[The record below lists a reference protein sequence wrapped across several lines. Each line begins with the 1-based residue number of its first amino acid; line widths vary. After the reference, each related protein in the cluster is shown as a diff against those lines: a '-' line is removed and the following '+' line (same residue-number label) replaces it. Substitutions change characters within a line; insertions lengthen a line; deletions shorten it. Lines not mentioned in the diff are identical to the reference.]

1 MPLFRRL
8 LHAVQSWRR
17 RGGRT
22 KPARQSG
29 VSVEHLDHRQL
40 LSVNFTGNVATD
52 FPVASTPGVVTLPDN
67 PGVRH
72 PTIDPAIGPIVKVSG
87 FDINGVR
94 VSYTPTDDTLSIGV
108 QQPPSMQPGQ
118 PGPVIAGD
126 SDNNGNDG
134 TVNPA
139 VTAIKGSGFRDFA
152 MFGGSESMG
161 AFLDLKGSGYADVVA
176 GYAIND
182 PRSPKE
188 YQVSQAVVDR
198 TQLPTVPDFGTQLTN
213 NTGNVYKVNS
223 KAHPDLE
230 FSITHFSQLYLAE
243 TGTPLTADSVVR
255 VGAFGGS
262 QDDLGIGE
270 AFFPE
275 AAVRIGD
282 ATPPVVPP
290 PVPPVC
296 PPVSPPV
303 IINPHENRHI
313 NTAHPTL
320 VRVNVLG
327 SSGFDVS
334 RIDPKTVTL
343 GGAHPVFSF
352 DRFINK
358 DEWRDATFVF
368 RGTDLNL
375 PTGYTEATVTGNLT
389 DGTRFSSSVKVFN
402 RDRSFYSPGQNQGQM
417 AREAA
422 REARRNGF
430 VVLPPGSPVA
440 GRLAADAVPLGET
453 VSVPGVTSST
463 PLNVVTSAPQTVAV
477 PTRSRVAA
485 PLTSQPAAP
494 APLKVSMVMPVAPTA
509 APRGP
514 VVAINRRDPAP
525 VASVAKT
532 ASGPQVS
539 TRLQASINR
548 YVRANGALNVG
559 SGAPVSSAAT
569 GGA

>member
-1 MPLFRRL
+1 
-8 LHAVQSWRR
+8 
-17 RGGRT
+17 
-22 KPARQSG
+22 
-29 VSVEHLDHRQL
+29 VS
-40 LSVNFTGNVATD
+40 
-52 FPVASTPGVVTLPDN
+52 LPDN
-67 PGVRH
+67 PNVRH

-87 FDINGVR
+87 FDINGIR
-94 VSYTPTDDTLSIGV
+94 VSYTPADDTLSIGV
-108 QQPPSMQPGQ
+108 EQPPSMQAAQ

-188 YQVSQAVVDR
+188 YQVARAVVDR
-198 TQLPTVPDFGTQLTN
+198 TQPPTAPDFGTELTSN
-213 NTGNVYKVNS
+213 IGNVYKVNS

-230 FSITHFSQLYLAE
+230 FSIAHFSQLYLAE
-243 TGTPLTADSVVR
+243 TGTPLTAGSVVR

-275 AAVRIGD
+275 APVRIGD
-282 ATPPVVPP
+282 ATPPVVT
-290 PVPPVC
+290 PPVC

-334 RIDPKTVTL
+334 KIDPKTVTL

-358 DEWRDATFVF
+358 DEWPDATFVF

-375 PTGYTEATVTGNLT
+375 PAGYTEATVTGSLT
-389 DGTRFSSSVKVFN
+389 NGTSFSSSVKVFN
-402 RDRSFYSPGQNQGQM
+402 RDRSFFSTSQNQGQM

-422 REARRNGF
+422 REARHNGF

-440 GRLAADAVPLGET
+440 GRLAASTVPLGGT
-453 VSVPGVTSST
+453 MSIPGVTSST
-463 PLNVVTSAPQTVAV
+463 SLNVVTSAPQTVAV
-477 PTRSRVAA
+477 TSRSRVAA
-485 PLTSQPAAP
+485 PLTLQSAA
-494 APLKVSMVMPVAPTA
+494 AVPLKVSMEMPVAPTV

-514 VVAINRRDPAP
+514 VVAIPRRDPAP
-525 VASVAKT
+525 VASVAKP
-532 ASGPQVS
+532 AAGPQVS

-559 SGAPVSSAAT
+559 TGPPVSSAAT